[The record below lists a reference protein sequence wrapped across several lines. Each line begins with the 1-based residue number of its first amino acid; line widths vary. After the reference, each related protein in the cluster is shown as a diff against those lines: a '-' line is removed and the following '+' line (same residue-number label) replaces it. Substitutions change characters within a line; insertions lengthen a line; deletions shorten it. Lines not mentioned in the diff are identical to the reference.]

1 MEVSERVSIIGRNGV
16 GKTTFLKII
25 AGVETPDTGIVG
37 FNREYSYEFLEQLP
51 QFQLHENVLEAVMN
65 GKPKVS
71 ELINRHSELCKNL
84 TLTHLEEDE
93 LNNITSSL
101 NEENGWT
108 LDTQA
113 KTILTKLGMDNF
125 ESDVMNLS
133 GGQRKRVALARAL
146 ISDPDLLILDEPTN
160 HLDTA
165 SVQWLQDYIQRSK
178 IGLLL
183 VTHDRYFLDAV
194 SNRIVELDRNKL
206 FSFPGNFEKY
216 LERKESMIAVEE
228 SNADH
233 LRNRLRTELVWL
245 QRGAKARRSKQQ
257 SRIDWIAKM
266 KAEPHPPEEKN
277 IKIEFG
283 AAFLGGIVINS
294 HNISKSIGE
303 KILFNNFSYYAAP
316 GDRIGI
322 IGPNGTGKSTLLN
335 VMAGLIEPD
344 SGSVKIGETV
354 KIGYF
359 RQENSDLDP
368 KKTVIGVLRD
378 IAEYIN
384 VGVGKENFLTA
395 RELLE
400 RFLFP
405 VKQHFALV
413 ESLSGGERRRLALLC
428 VLMGNPN
435 VLLLDEPTNDFDI
448 ATLSTLEEFLDHFKG
463 TLIVVSHDRS
473 FLDKTV
479 NFIYAFESD
488 GIIKQYPGN
497 YSIYLDKLEEKY
509 EEKQEL
515 KIQNQKVNLQT
526 QIIPNANS
534 EKTLNPKIT
543 FSEKLELK
551 ELEKIISILEENHSE
566 LSNHINDN
574 DGTDYK
580 LVLELTDKL
589 KTVDEKLNKNLE
601 RWMELCE
608 KE

>member
-65 GKPKVS
+65 GKRKVS

-108 LDTQA
+108 LDTEA

-233 LRNRLRTELVWL
+233 LRNRLELNWSGCKEGL
-245 QRGAKARRSKQQ
+245 KHA
-257 SRIDWIAKM
+257 D
-266 KAEPHPPEEKN
+266 P
-277 IKIEFG
+277 
-283 AAFLGGIVINS
+283 
-294 HNISKSIGE
+294 
-303 KILFNNFSYYAAP
+303 NNRA
-316 GDRIGI
+316 
-322 IGPNGTGKSTLLN
+322 
-335 VMAGLIEPD
+335 V
-344 SGSVKIGETV
+344 
-354 KIGYF
+354 
-359 RQENSDLDP
+359 
-368 KKTVIGVLRD
+368 
-378 IAEYIN
+378 
-384 VGVGKENFLTA
+384 
-395 RELLE
+395 
-400 RFLFP
+400 
-405 VKQHFALV
+405 
-413 ESLSGGERRRLALLC
+413 
-428 VLMGNPN
+428 
-435 VLLLDEPTNDFDI
+435 
-448 ATLSTLEEFLDHFKG
+448 
-463 TLIVVSHDRS
+463 
-473 FLDKTV
+473 
-479 NFIYAFESD
+479 
-488 GIIKQYPGN
+488 
-497 YSIYLDKLEEKY
+497 
-509 EEKQEL
+509 
-515 KIQNQKVNLQT
+515 
-526 QIIPNANS
+526 
-534 EKTLNPKIT
+534 
-543 FSEKLELK
+543 
-551 ELEKIISILEENHSE
+551 
-566 LSNHINDN
+566 
-574 DGTDYK
+574 
-580 LVLELTDKL
+580 
-589 KTVDEKLNKNLE
+589 
-601 RWMELCE
+601 
-608 KE
+608 